1 MTTVNTVSSSQVNGV
16 AGDEPPRAAVNLSD
30 AAQMENTFIALMT
43 AQIRNQDPTK
53 PMDSSEFLN
62 QFSAMSQVKSMEN
75 MASLTRNSLILTDNL
90 QTLTAA
96 GLVGQEVK
104 VGVDRVTLGDS
115 VISGHVNQNNASGQ
129 TLVRLT
135 DSVGETHVIS
145 LGGQAPGPVS
155 FKLDPQALGLAPGPY
170 MIEAET
176 DAGEYPSIEVSG
188 QVSRVRVSAEGPVL
202 DVVGAGS
209 VPFYKITEFGQPALA
224 GLL

>member
-1 MTTVNTVSSSQVNGV
+1 MTTVNGVNSNAVTGV

-115 VISGHVNQNNASGQ
+115 VISGHVNQQNASGQ

-135 DSVGETHVIS
+135 DSAGETHVIS
-145 LGGQAPGPVS
+145 LGGQAPGPVR
-155 FKLDPQALGLAPGPY
+155 FKLDPQALGLASGSY
-170 MIEAET
+170 MVEAET

-188 QVSRVRVSAEGPVL
+188 QVSRVRVSPEGPVL

-209 VPFYKITEFGQPALA
+209 VPFYRITEFGQPALA